1 MRQFGTKKAAA
12 EESSFLFF
20 DEQIRYS
27 PSFGE
32 LDLLDFLETA
42 SAVDEESPSAM
53 VVMKGVLRSAVHPD
67 DFDRFWATAKRE
79 RQGVMDLMPI
89 LHGAVEA
96 VADRPTS
103 PQSGSSSGLRS
114 IEPKSTDA
122 SSSRVIRRYEEQGRP
137 DLALVVQRKAQAS

>member
-1 MRQFGTKKAAA
+1 
-12 EESSFLFF
+12 
-20 DEQIRYS
+20 
-27 PSFGE
+27 
-32 LDLLDFLETA
+32 
-42 SAVDEESPSAM
+42 M

-96 VADRPTS
+96 VADRPTG
-103 PQSGSSSGLRS
+103 PRLASSGGPRS